1 MTKQAFSTG
10 PISEPL
16 KIKVDPASAPG
27 QMLKDLNRQAEQ
39 LRQRLEYQ
47 ASSMRNV
54 PPALVDGLNTIRL
67 ALEQA
72 APTVLAQEAE
82 LARLRALADT
92 AELVSSS
99 LDLTTVLNQVMD
111 TIIRLI
117 GAERGFLMLR
127 NERGELQL
135 RIARGMEREQL
146 AREDFT
152 VSRTVLAAVAESG
165 QPVVTTNASDDPRFS
180 AQASV
185 IGYNLRSIV
194 CVPLKFK
201 GQLTGIIYADSRIH
215 VGLFNEKERD
225 LLAAFAHQ
233 AAIAIENARQFAQVS
248 ELKTLLDNVFGS
260 IASGVITTDV
270 CDVVTLANT
279 AAEAI
284 LGRPKHELVGR
295 PLSQALPHVDDAL
308 NALMARVKHDGHP
321 VLGHEV
327 ASDRDGRAH
336 WRLNVSPLTPG
347 GILAAQARASQGV
360 VIVLDDVSEQRK
372 LRAKY
377 ELFTRMVPPQ
387 VVERLN
393 VDGLKLGGQRKEISV
408 LFADI
413 HGFTRLSESID
424 PEILIEALNRY
435 IGAAAET
442 LLAEEATVDK
452 FVGDAVMAFFNAPD
466 DQADHVLR
474 AARAALN
481 MRDRIAA
488 VRDDMPEAFRMQ
500 FRIGVHCGEAV
511 VGLVGHKDRLDYTV
525 IGDTVNTAKRIE
537 DQGHPGTV
545 VISDIAYQHI
555 RAHALIANTRTLQLK
570 GRAQAVVV
578 HDLLDLA

>member
-1 MTKQAFSTG
+1 MNPASPLG
-10 PISEPL
+10 ALPEPL

-39 LRQRLEYQ
+39 LRQRLEFQ
-47 ASSMRNV
+47 AGSMRNV
-54 PPALVDGLNTIRL
+54 PPALIDGLNTIRL

-72 APTVLAQEAE
+72 APEVLTQEAE

-111 TIIRLI
+111 TIISLI

-194 CVPLKFK
+194 CVPLRFK

-215 VGLFNEKERD
+215 VGLFSEKERD

-270 CDVVTLANT
+270 RDVVTLTNT

-284 LGRPKHELVGR
+284 LGRTKQELVGR
-295 PLSQALPHVDDAL
+295 PLGQAMPHVDDAL
-308 NALMARVKHDGHP
+308 NELMARVKRDGRP
-321 VLGHEV
+321 VLGHELQG
-327 ASDRDGRAH
+327 DHDGRAH

-413 HGFTRLSESID
+413 HGFTSLSESID

-435 IGAAAET
+435 VGAAAET

-466 DQADHVLR
+466 DQPDHVLR
-474 AARAALN
+474 AARAALK
-481 MRDRIAA
+481 MRNRIAA

-537 DQGHPGTV
+537 DQGLPGTV
-545 VISDIAYQHI
+545 VISDVAYQHL
-555 RAHALIANTRTLQLK
+555 REYALIANTRTLQLK

-578 HDLLDLA
+578 HELIDLR